1 MATHIVL
8 GLTPERASHGR
19 KCLGCNEVPLGSR
32 GSRSSSIVLGAT
44 LSGVRSTY
52 VMIMDHI
59 HRYSCSWH
67 AIMLHDRVAHVVK
80 EVMLE
85 AGATKGWESCFGGS
99 SYSIGSFSISTRGC
113 GAVRLM
119 PRHLCIVTSLLI

>member
-32 GSRSSSIVLGAT
+32 GSGSSSIVLDAT

-52 VMIMDHI
+52 VMIIDHI
-59 HRYSCSWH
+59 HRYPCSWH
-67 AIMLHDRVAHVVK
+67 AIMLHDRIAHVVK

-85 AGATKGWESCFGGS
+85 AGATKGWELCLEVRRIRSGVSRYQHGGV
-99 SYSIGSFSISTRGC
+99 
-113 GAVRLM
+113 VRLDLCLDTYVSS
-119 PRHLCIVTSLLI
+119 PRC